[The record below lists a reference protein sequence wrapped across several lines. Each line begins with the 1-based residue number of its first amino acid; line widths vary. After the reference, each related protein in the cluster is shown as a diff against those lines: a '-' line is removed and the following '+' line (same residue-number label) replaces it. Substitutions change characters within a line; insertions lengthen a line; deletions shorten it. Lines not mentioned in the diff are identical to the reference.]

1 MFIVLVPVSSIV
13 KSHISFTSRGVKTCI
28 LLLLIFSL
36 IVSFSSIM
44 AARFPLGIDNVPELG
59 PEFRM
64 LPVHDAKHA
73 IFMHTDGH
81 VYSWRMGA
89 DPADGVNRE
98 YLYCAANR
106 VFVDSN
112 GKTILRDVC
121 YGTPN
126 NPCIHTPTPV
136 MYQFHHAL
144 RAARLI
150 VCDLFDR
157 GALPALRRKPKVLEI
172 LTIVFGVYAP
182 NYPNLDVGR
191 IYGVRERAFRYI
203 FEQREPNV
211 LLRPWGVIS
220 GSPYPV
226 LEDELQFERMRT
238 PACLEAYRAACAR
251 FLVVP
256 VVNAEPEPE
265 PGIQDAGPALDEVYA
280 AMRAQSGAVGV
291 PIASFTIN
299 YVGQNGVLRPRMYN
313 LPPE

>member
-1 MFIVLVPVSSIV
+1 
-13 KSHISFTSRGVKTCI
+13 
-28 LLLLIFSL
+28 
-36 IVSFSSIM
+36 M
-44 AARFPLGIDNVPELG
+44 AAPFPLGIDNDPELG
-59 PEFRM
+59 PEFHM

-81 VYSWRMGA
+81 VYSWRMGT
-89 DPADGVNRE
+89 DPADGVNRR

-106 VFVDSN
+106 VFVDLN
-112 GKTILRDVC
+112 GKKILRGVC
-121 YGTPN
+121 YGTPEH
-126 NPCIHTPTPV
+126 PCIHTPTPV

-150 VCDLFDR
+150 VCDLFAR
-157 GALPALRRKPKVLEI
+157 GALAALRRKPKVLEI
-172 LTIVFGVYAP
+172 LTIVFGAYAP

-211 LLRPWGVIS
+211 LRRPWGVIS

-238 PACLEAYRAACAR
+238 PAFLEAYRAACAR
-251 FLVVP
+251 FPVVP
-256 VVNAEPEPE
+256 VVNAEPEPEPEPEPEAEPE
-265 PGIQDAGPALDEVYA
+265 PGIQDAGPALDEVCA
-280 AMRAQSGAVGV
+280 AMRAQSGAVGM

-299 YVGQNGVLRPRMYN
+299 YVGRDGVLLPRTYD
-313 LPPE
+313 LPE